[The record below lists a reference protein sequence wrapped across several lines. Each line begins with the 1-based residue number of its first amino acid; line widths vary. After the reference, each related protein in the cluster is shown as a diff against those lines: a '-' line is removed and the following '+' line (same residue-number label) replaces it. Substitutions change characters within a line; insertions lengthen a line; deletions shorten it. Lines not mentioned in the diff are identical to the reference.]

1 MGVGASRLAYRCR
14 VTDGCYKGYTEGSY
28 CIYKVVKP
36 DSIYDGLL
44 DEVRTGII
52 QGQSFQKIQSDLDN
66 RFEPV
71 HVAPEFH
78 SDGDLVISQEQ
89 MDALQAELALQ
100 CQLWNELTGVTAP
113 KVE

>member
-1 MGVGASRLAYRCR
+1 MTTCLRLLDQVDLFQALEQRLPT
-14 VTDGCYKGYTEGSY
+14 VTTLDYICSAEL
-28 CIYKVVKP
+28 
-36 DSIYDGLL
+36 YDGLL
-44 DEVRTGII
+44 DEVRTRII

-89 MDALQAELALQ
+89 MDALQAELAIQ